1 MAAVRDTKPPP
12 FDVVMLQK
20 KSAQKFIIMSSVL
33 SVGLLVFAVVTTAP
47 NTNRANWPETYDSK
61 GERLYFTGIGANG
74 ARIKPSGGNH
84 HKTMMGGGGCVDCHG
99 IDRKGGRLWPSFLQV
114 APSITAEAL
123 AGDHAQDDHSHE
135 SYDVSSLAHAIT
147 NGRRPDGSWI
157 GAGMPRWLMSEE
169 DLNEL
174 VTFLLGH

>member
-1 MAAVRDTKPPP
+1 MAASVPAPPP
-12 FDVVMLQK
+12 FDLVMLQK
-20 KSAQKFIIMSSVL
+20 KLVQKFVIMSSVL
-33 SVGLLVFAVVTTAP
+33 SVGLLGLAVATTAP
-47 NTNRANWPETYDSK
+47 NTNRANWPETFDSN
-61 GERLYFTGIGANG
+61 GERLYFTGIGTNG
-74 ARIKPSGGNH
+74 ARITPSGGNH
-84 HKTMMGGGGCVDCHG
+84 HKAMMGGGGCVDCHG
-99 IDRKGGRLWPSFLQV
+99 IDRKGGRLWPSFWQV

-123 AGDHAQDDHSHE
+123 EGKHTQDGHTHEIYDFITLAG
-135 SYDVSSLAHAIT
+135 AIT